1 MTEIQTGTERTAE
14 SGAKAADSTRKEPAC
29 AAEIYKDI
37 IGLPRHVSRRHRPMP
52 LEDRAA
58 QFAAFDA
65 LKEAAKPDSKLNRA
79 ASAEEP
85 D

>member
-1 MTEIQTGTERTAE
+1 MGIGTENGGYDRGNKISFTINEAN
-14 SGAKAADSTRKEPAC
+14 STDS

-52 LEDRAA
+52 IEERAA

-65 LKEAAKPDSKLNRA
+65 LKEAAKPGSKLNRA
-79 ASAEEP
+79 ET
-85 D
+85 DD